1 MSLLS
6 CRFLVVVLLSV
17 AAFNVNEYAQSP
29 ENCTGTSIFTARNCS
44 GDNLSPDE
52 QTLFDTINKYRTEN
66 GLPAVKLSASLSM
79 VANRRVLD
87 LNQNMKTIT
96 HSWSNCP
103 YDIGDKKTW
112 PCQIESPRHLNSGYT
127 GDGYETLY
135 GTTNSRVDLGSALA
149 AWKKSEMHSSI
160 ILNKGMFESMP
171 WEEFGVATGGGYA
184 SLWFG
189 YSGSMA
195 KVQTAAGRGSVA
207 SYDQMVSNIFESL
220 AIEQRSVST
229 EPSGLRRGI
238 SPDKKLKVE
247 IWGVKRELAETSI
260 VITATTMPDG
270 SIDSA
275 KKAGVSKIIRDLFPE
290 WPDADA
296 WLDNSIVLIAQN
308 RTAWKAKTIRGIAIE
323 IKASG
328 SDAIM
333 LSIKPPMKT
342 VPIEML

>member
-1 MSLLS
+1 MSLLGF
-6 CRFLVVVLLSV
+6 RFLVVVLLSV
-17 AAFNVNEYAQSP
+17 AAFSVNEYAQSP
-29 ENCTGTSIFTARNCS
+29 ENCTGTTIFTARSCV
-44 GDNLSPDE
+44 GDTLTPDE
-52 QTLFDTINKYRTEN
+52 QSLFDKVNQYRNEN
-66 GLPAVKLSASLSM
+66 GRPALKFSASLSM

-87 LNQNMKTIT
+87 LNQNMRAIT

-103 YDIGDKKTW
+103 YDINDQKTW
-112 PCQIESPRHLNSGYT
+112 PCQTASPRRLNSGYA
-127 GDGYETLY
+127 GDGYETVY
-135 GTTNSRVDLGSALA
+135 GTTNPRVDINAALA
-149 AWKKSEMHSSI
+149 AWKKSELHSSI

-171 WEEFGVATGGGYA
+171 WEEMGVAISGIYA

-189 YSGSMA
+189 YAGSMG
-195 KVQTAAGRGSVA
+195 KVQMAAGGGSVVP
-207 SYDQMVSNIFESL
+207 YDQLVANIFEYL

-238 SPDKKLKVE
+238 SPDNKLKVE
-247 IWGVKRELAETSI
+247 IWGAKRDLAETSI
-260 VITATTMPDG
+260 VITATTLPDG

-296 WLDNSIVLIAQN
+296 WLDNSILFIAQN

-342 VPIEML
+342 VPIEM